1 MSLPYTIRHAI
12 HPTANKTFTTEQLR
26 DNFLIEE
33 IFIDDS
39 ITCTYS
45 FYDRFIT
52 GGAKPVTKPLE
63 LEAPDI
69 LKAEF
74 FLQRREIGIINVGD
88 TGTVVADDQKF
99 TLKKREALYL
109 GKGVKKVVFMPGDGG
124 TPIFYYNSAPAH
136 HTYPSKKVGLEQ
148 AETVEL
154 GTVENANQRTVRKL
168 LVNSVLETCQ
178 LQMGLTDIKTGSVW
192 NTMPPHTHDRRM
204 EVYLYFDIAT
214 NQRVC
219 HFMGEPSET
228 RHVWMSNHQ
237 AVISPPWSIHAGA
250 GTSSYS
256 FIWGMAGE
264 NLDYGDMDVVQP
276 KDLK

>member
-1 MSLPYTIRHAI
+1 MNLPYPTRHAI
-12 HPTANKTFTTEQLR
+12 HPASSKTLTTEQLR
-26 DNFLIEE
+26 ENFLIED
-33 IFIDDS
+33 IFIDDK
-39 ITCTYS
+39 ITSTYS

-63 LEAPDI
+63 LGTPDI
-69 LKAEF
+69 LKSDF
-74 FLQRREIGIINVGD
+74 FLQRREMGIINVGD
-88 TGTVVADDQKF
+88 TGIVLADDQQY
-99 TLKKREALYL
+99 TLQKREALYL
-109 GKGVKKVVFMPGDGG
+109 GKDVKKVVFMPGKGD
-124 TPIFYYNSAPAH
+124 TPLYYYNSAPAH
-136 HTYPSKKVGLEQ
+136 HTYPSKKVGLDQ

-154 GTVENANQRTVRKL
+154 GSMENANQRTVRKL
-168 LVNSVLETCQ
+168 LINSVLETCQ

-204 EVYLYFDIAT
+204 EVYLYFDIAA

-219 HFMGEPSET
+219 HFMGEPNET
-228 RHVWMSNHQ
+228 RHIWVSNNQ

-264 NLDYGDMDVVQP
+264 NLDYGDMDVIQP